1 MTIDEL
7 KQEAALR
14 AVAHIQSGM
23 RVGLGTGST
32 AYHAIN
38 AIGHKLQAG
47 ELSDI
52 HAVATSEA
60 SAQQAKELGIPL
72 INLDGA
78 LDIAIDGMDEL
89 DPQLN
94 VVKGLGGALTRE
106 KIVAAHAKRFIL
118 IGDERKHVKQLG
130 DKVAL
135 PVEVIPLAQHVV
147 KKALEDLGL
156 TPTLRLNNQESGAP
170 YLTDNSNIIFD
181 CGFAGKDAQQLAQ
194 DIRSIVGVVEHGLF
208 LGMAHLA
215 YVASAKGVEEYQR

>member
-7 KQEAALR
+7 KKEAALR
-14 AVAHIQSGM
+14 AVTYIESGM

-38 AIGHKLQAG
+38 EIGRKLQAG
-47 ELSDI
+47 ELRDI
-52 HAVATSEA
+52 QAVATSEA

-72 INLDGA
+72 IDLEGR
-78 LDIAIDGMDEL
+78 LDIAIDGMDEM
-89 DPQLN
+89 DAALN

-106 KIVAAHAKRFIL
+106 KIVAAHAERFIL

-147 KKALEDLGL
+147 QKALADLGL
-156 TPTLRLNNQESGAP
+156 TPTLRQQAGEI
-170 YLTDNSNIIFD
+170 YLTDNGNIIFD
-181 CGFAGKDAQQLAQ
+181 CGFAGKDAPQLAKAIH
-194 DIRSIVGVVEHGLF
+194 DIVGVVEHGLF

-215 YVASAKGVEEYQR
+215 YVASAHGVEEYQK